1 MDLILFGTFFSNNM
15 LQTDLK
21 SHLRFKR
28 YRIFKFKS
36 RKDSSAC
43 KLLVGA
49 LWDDVTSDS
58 WLALLFFPRGHGLV
72 LR

>member
-1 MDLILFGTFFSNNM
+1 MDFILFGTFFSNNM

-28 YRIFKFKS
+28 YRIFRFKS
-36 RKDSSAC
+36 RKDFSAC

-49 LWDDVTSDS
+49 LWDNVASDS